1 MVETTA
7 FNTLK
12 SLSQKYPVVILCA
25 PAGCGLPAMARRLMP
40 TKNYIDLEN
49 PQTLRLAKESP
60 RTFLMAFPDGV
71 IIRAIDRLPQMIDAM
86 VYHVGKGGFTPG
98 KYIATT
104 TTHIDFQDPDNRIAI
119 CNVSGLTVDDLARR
133 NISVANPFQIMLS
146 GQFPSEP
153 ESNIKNILERNIR
166 RFINISNLDLFLT
179 FMKVCAEESGLPF
192 SVNSLAKKTGISAPT
207 AKSWLSVL
215 EKNYIIRSFSDHD
228 DEKTAFYF
236 CDTGILCNLL
246 GITAK
251 EELILSPHKSRVVR
265 CFAVNELLRGR
276 FAKAM
281 ECNLKIGGSCDL
293 EVSWKE
299 PYSLFIEP
307 NIEVTEFCTNRA
319 KHAPEGSK
327 SLILYLGDVTYSR
340 DGIDCIGYR
349 DWAKLAMQIDYFS

>member
-7 FNTLK
+7 FHTLK
-12 SLSQKYPVVILCA
+12 SLCQKYPVVILCA
-25 PAGCGLPAMARRLMP
+25 PAGCGLPAIARRLMP

-71 IIRAIDRLPQMIDAM
+71 IIHAIDRLPQMIDAM
-86 VYHVGKGGFTPG
+86 AYHVGKGGFTPG

-133 NISVANPFQIMLS
+133 NVSVANPFQIMLS
-146 GQFPSEP
+146 GQLPSEP
-153 ESNIKNILERNIR
+153 ESNITNILERNIR
-166 RFINISNLDLFLT
+166 RFINCSNLDLFLS
-179 FMKVCAEESGLPF
+179 FMKACAEESGDSF

-215 EKNYIIRSFSDHD
+215 EKNYIVRFFCDHNG
-228 DEKTAFYF
+228 EKTAFYF
-236 CDTGILCNLL
+236 CDTGILCYLL
-246 GITAK
+246 GITSK
-251 EELILSPHKSRVVR
+251 EDLILSPHKSRVAR
-265 CFAVNELLRGR
+265 TFAVNELLRGR
-276 FAKAM
+276 FAKAL
-281 ECNLKIGGSCDL
+281 ECNLLLGSCSDL
-293 EVSWKE
+293 EASWKE
-299 PYSLFIEP
+299 HYCLFIEP
-307 NIEVTEFCTNRA
+307 NIEVTEFCSNKA
-319 KHAPEGSK
+319 KHASEGSK
-327 SLILYLGDVTYSR
+327 TLILYLGDVTYSR